1 MDFCNKECFWGR
13 HAWLHYKE
21 MCKFVNGVFSSV
33 NVTQLKISLISIT
46 GRSLSLHHRMRI
58 RMPLQRIPIT
68 RLLRRPH
75 RNCSR
80 CQPRTLAH
88 GQLRSRPYQGYPFP
102 WWIRS
107 RQRALR
113 CSWQG
118 RRRKYLI
125 LRATTIK
132 EQLLIK
138 TFFSN
143 LASQTWMRQSHW

>member
-1 MDFCNKECFWGR
+1 MILHNTWIFVAKNVFGDVTPDCITKKCANLLMVWGVHIFCSVKVTTLENK
-13 HAWLHYKE
+13 
-21 MCKFVNGVFSSV
+21 
-33 NVTQLKISLISIT
+33 SLSIT

-125 LRATTIK
+125 LRATIIK
-132 EQLLIK
+132 ERLLECR
-138 TFFSN
+138 FFPSD
-143 LASQTWMRQSHW
+143 L